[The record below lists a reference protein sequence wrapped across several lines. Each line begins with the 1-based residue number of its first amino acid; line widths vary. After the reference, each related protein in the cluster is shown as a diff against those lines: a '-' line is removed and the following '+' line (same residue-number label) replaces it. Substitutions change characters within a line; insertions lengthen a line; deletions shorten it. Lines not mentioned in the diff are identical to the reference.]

1 MHFAKDKEQ
10 PVKHKERQKT
20 WFIKLSYLFV
30 GEMNKYI

>member
-20 WFIKLSYLFV
+20 WVYKTFIS
-30 GEMNKYI
+30 ICW